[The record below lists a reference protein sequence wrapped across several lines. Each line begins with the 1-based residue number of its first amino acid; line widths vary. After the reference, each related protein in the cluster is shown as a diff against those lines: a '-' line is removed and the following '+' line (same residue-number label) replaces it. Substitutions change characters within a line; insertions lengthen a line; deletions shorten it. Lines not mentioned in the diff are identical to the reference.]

1 MKKFFR
7 FSGCLGTI
15 VIFGFLVYLYLSFEK
30 TLTEKEITV
39 KVIDIS
45 RNIDGEY
52 LVSTKNEIFINK
64 NNSFHGKTNSE
75 QINDKLAKGKTF
87 KIKVVGLRIPFI
99 SKHRNIIEVVEE
111 VKLKPDKW

>member
-15 VIFGFLVYLYLSFEK
+15 IVFGFLVYIYLSFER

-39 KVIDIS
+39 KIIDIYK
-45 RNIDGEY
+45 NVDDEY

-64 NNSFHGKTNSE
+64 NNSFYRKINSE
-75 QINDKLAKGKTF
+75 EINDKLEKGKTY
-87 KIKVVGLRIPFI
+87 KIKVVGLRIPLV
-99 SKHRNIIEVVEE
+99 SKYRNIFEVVEE